1 MASKKRHILINL
13 LLYSAM
19 IFYVVLLV
27 CILFRQRHI
36 ARSANLIP
44 LRGIISFL
52 TGKDL
57 VSGTTDSA
65 FLQGLA
71 LSNLLGNIVIF
82 VPLGVYVN
90 LLSRD
95 RAIWKSVLA
104 IVMVSIVVEVVQ
116 YVFMLGIGDIDD
128 VILNCI
134 GGLVGVLLYKG
145 LYRLCKADDDR
156 ARCVTAVAAPI
167 AGALSFLILI
177 LVN

>member
-13 LLYSAM
+13 LLYSVMA
-19 IFYVVLLV
+19 FYVVLLV
-27 CILFRQRHI
+27 CILFRQRHT
-36 ARSANLIP
+36 ARSVNLIP

-95 RAIWKSVLA
+95 KAIWKSVLV
-104 IVMVSIVVEVVQ
+104 IVMVSIAVEVVQ

-128 VILNCI
+128 VILNGI
-134 GGLVGVLLYKG
+134 GGLAGVLLYKG